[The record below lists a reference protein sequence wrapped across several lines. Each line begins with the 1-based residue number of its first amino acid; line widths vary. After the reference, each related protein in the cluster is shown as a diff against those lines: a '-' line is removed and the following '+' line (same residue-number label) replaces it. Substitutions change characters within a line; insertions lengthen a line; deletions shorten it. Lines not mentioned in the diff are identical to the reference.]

1 LKKIVI
7 NNITKPC
14 SANTLKSEVNLKSLS
29 RYELGSSVP
38 PADALKAIA
47 DALGVSWSRKL
58 GQRFRKV
65 PCLGQNGRN

>member
-29 RYELGSSVP
+29 CYELGSSVP

-47 DALGVSWSRKL
+47 DALGGIQMQKKISQQQLS
-58 GQRFRKV
+58 
-65 PCLGQNGRN
+65 